1 MAVTVEE
8 IKRVFIINAGS
19 KDEQRLDDPNPNM
32 SPEEVL
38 EFYAPLYPELNN
50 ADFEKEEL
58 IGNTYEYRIEK
69 QIGTKG

>member
-8 IKRVFIINAGS
+8 IKRVFILGEG
-19 KDEQRLDDPNPNM
+19 KDQVELDDPNPNM

-38 EFYAPLYPELNN
+38 QFYAPMYPDLNN

-58 IGNTYEYRIEK
+58 VGNRYEYRIER
-69 QIGTKG
+69 QVGTKG